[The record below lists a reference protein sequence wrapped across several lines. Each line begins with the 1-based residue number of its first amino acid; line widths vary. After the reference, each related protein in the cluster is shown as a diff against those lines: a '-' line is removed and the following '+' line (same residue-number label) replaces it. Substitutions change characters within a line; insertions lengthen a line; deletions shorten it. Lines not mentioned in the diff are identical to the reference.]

1 VTQSLLLTK
10 EGPGPAP
17 RFTDSAMTADGDT
30 SVRAALDWLAER
42 REAHRFDSVRIPL
55 DEMDDWFFQEGTGN
69 LVHRSGRFFTI
80 EGLRVRTDY
89 GPIAEW
95 DQPIIYQ
102 PEIGVLG
109 FIVKEIDGVLHCL
122 MQAKMEPG
130 NINMIQL
137 SPTVQATRSNFT
149 RAHRGSKTRYV
160 EYFVE
165 PGRAKVLVDV
175 LQSEQGA
182 WFFGKRNRNI
192 VVEVTEDVPPH
203 EDFRWMPIGEIHRL
217 LRVDNIVNM
226 DTRSVLSCVPFA
238 RPYGDGGG
246 VGGGVGGGGHGIRD
260 GLSAALRRSMSPGE
274 GALHSMSSVL
284 SWFTA
289 CAARY
294 ELHTERIPLARV
306 GGWRRGPMAISRADG
321 RDFAVIGVR
330 VRADSR
336 EVAGWTQPLVAP
348 GGRGI
353 AAFLVKRLGG
363 VLHVLV
369 HARPEAGHMHG
380 VELAPTV
387 ECVPDDYRGLPAGH
401 RPRFLDY
408 VEGVPAE
415 RVRFDAVQSEEGGR
429 FYNAEGRYMI
439 VEVEDD
445 FPVPEPADYRWLTV
459 DQLTRLVA
467 HRHYVNVQA
476 RTLVACLPCLW

>member
-1 VTQSLLLTK
+1 M
-10 EGPGPAP
+10 A
-17 RFTDSAMTADGDT
+17 ADGGAPGK
-30 SVRAALDWLAER
+30 AALRWLADR
-42 REAHRFDSVRIPL
+42 REAHRFDTVRIPFE
-55 DEMDDWFFQEGTGN
+55 EMGDWFFEAGTGN

-89 GPIAEW
+89 GPVAEW

-102 PEIGVLG
+102 SEIGVLG
-109 FIVKEIDGVLHCL
+109 FVVKEIDGVLHCL

-130 NINMIQL
+130 NINLIQL

-165 PGRAKVLVDV
+165 PGRANVLLDV

-182 WFFGKRNRNI
+182 WFFAKRNRNI

-203 EDFRWMPIGEIHRL
+203 EDFRWMTIGEIQQL
-217 LRVDNIVNM
+217 LRMDNVVNM
-226 DTRSVLSCVPFA
+226 DTRSVLSCIAFA
-238 RPYGDGGG
+238 RPTTAPPPGPRGGLG
-246 VGGGVGGGGHGIRD
+246 
-260 GLSAALRRSMSPGE
+260 AALRRSMSPGE

-294 ELHTERIPLARV
+294 ELNTERIPLTEV
-306 GGWRRGPMAISRADG
+306 TGWHRGPMAISQVDG
-321 RDFAVIGVR
+321 RNFAVIGVR
-330 VRADSR
+330 VAAESR
-336 EVAGWTQPLVAP
+336 EVGSWTQPLLAP
-348 GGRGI
+348 GGQGI
-353 AAFLVKRLGG
+353 SAFLVKSIGG

-369 HARPEAGHMHG
+369 HARPEAGHLHG

-408 VEGVPAE
+408 VEQVPAE
-415 RVRFDAVQSEEGGR
+415 RVRFDTVLSEEGGR
-429 FYNAEGRYMI
+429 FYHAEGRYMI
-439 VEVEDD
+439 VEVEDE
-445 FPVPEPADYRWLTV
+445 FPVSVPADYRWLTV
-459 DQLTRLVA
+459 DQMARLLK
-467 HRHYVNVQA
+467 HSNYINIQA

>member
-1 VTQSLLLTK
+1 MTQSLVLTTD
-10 EGPGPAP
+10 GPGPAA
-17 RFTDSAMTADGDT
+17 RFTESALATDGEAGAKANL
-30 SVRAALDWLAER
+30 RWLAGR
-42 REAHRFDSVRIPL
+42 REAHRFDTARIPL
-55 DEMDDWFFQEGTGN
+55 DEMGDWFFAAGTGN

-80 EGLRVRTDY
+80 EGLRVRTDF
-89 GPIAEW
+89 GPVAEW

-130 NINMIQL
+130 NINLIQL

-149 RAHRGSKTRYV
+149 RVHRGSKTPYV

-165 PGRAKVLVDV
+165 PGRAEVLLDV

-182 WFFGKRNRNI
+182 WFHAKRNRNI

-203 EDFRWMPIGEIHRL
+203 EDFRWMTIGEIQRL
-217 LRVDNIVNM
+217 LRMDNVVNM
-226 DTRSVLSCVPFA
+226 DTRSVLSCIEFA
-238 RPYGDGGG
+238 RPTTAPPPGPRRALG
-246 VGGGVGGGGHGIRD
+246 
-260 GLSAALRRSMSPGE
+260 AALRRSTAPGE
-274 GALHSMSSVL
+274 GALRSMSSVL

-294 ELHTERIPLARV
+294 ELRTERIPLAEV
-306 GGWRRGPMAISRADG
+306 KGWHRGPMAISQADG
-321 RDFAVIGVR
+321 RNFAVVGVR
-330 VRADSR
+330 VAAASR
-336 EVAGWTQPLVAP
+336 EVGSWTQPLLAP
-348 GGRGI
+348 SGRGVS
-353 AAFLVKRLGG
+353 ALLVKSIGG

-369 HARPEAGHMHG
+369 HARPEAGHLHG

-415 RVRFDAVQSEEGGR
+415 RVRFDTVLSEEGGR
-429 FYNAEGRYMI
+429 FYHAEGRYMI
-439 VEVEDD
+439 VEVGKE
-445 FPVPEPADYRWLTV
+445 FPVSVPADYLWLTAY
-459 DQLTRLVA
+459 QMARLLK
-467 HRHYVNVQA
+467 HSNYVNIQA
-476 RTLVACLPCLW
+476 RTLIACLPCLW